1 MDFDLLPIVIFCVTG
16 LILARIIKKLD
27 NRIKDLNLKKSSSV
41 KPINEETQETKKRKQ
56 ILKRKLINLKKQLKK
71 HRKYHK
77 IIQEESKLNNLSEEE
92 LPYQIRKTL
101 EEEEEV
107 RTRLEEIKRKR
118 EKNRIRQEILEKRE
132 RINSNPVQII

>member
-118 EKNRIRQEILEKRE
+118 DKNRIRQEILEKRE